1 MRKPVI
7 AGNWKMNL
15 DIEAGALLA
24 HTIASTP
31 VDYSTRE
38 VIICPDFVSVGAI
51 KVMCESLADEGGD
64 AGGVDGG
71 SPASG
76 GVIVASQDISQHMQG
91 AYTGEVSLP
100 MLSAAGITHTL
111 IGHSERRMYH
121 HETDTI
127 LNAKLLRAIGDAP
140 DSDSKYAPLT
150 AILCVGET
158 LDDRESG
165 KANDVV
171 LGQLKGALAGV
182 KSYDKIIIA
191 YEPVWAI
198 GTGKTATSADAQS
211 MHSAIRTFL
220 AEFAGN
226 GVAESMRI
234 LYGGSVKPENI
245 SELMSQSDVD
255 GVLVGGASLD
265 ADSFIKIINY

>member
-38 VIICPDFVSVGAI
+38 VIVCPDFVSVGAI
-51 KVMCESLADEGGD
+51 KVMCESLAEGD
-64 AGGVDGG
+64 AGDN
-71 SPASG
+71 SASG

-121 HETDTI
+121 HETDAV

-140 DSDSKYAPLT
+140 DSDAKYAPLT

-158 LDDRESG
+158 LEDRESG
-165 KANDVV
+165 KADAVV

-198 GTGKTATSADAQS
+198 GTGKTATSSDAQS
-211 MHSAIRTFL
+211 MHSSIRTFL